1 MAGAELV
8 GMSTYELFE
17 FSCKSE
23 SKGVH
28 TCEDMA
34 RDERQSADLKTEH
47 GRCETCCSHFVGTV
61 VLLLKHMR
69 KRRCARECSDMEK
82 GRRTGNGQRS

>member
-23 SKGVH
+23 SKRVH

-34 RDERQSADLKTEH
+34 RDERQSANLKPER
-47 GRCETCCSHFVGTV
+47 GRCETCCSQFCRNRGFIAEAHAEEEVC
-61 VLLLKHMR
+61 K
-69 KRRCARECSDMEK
+69 
-82 GRRTGNGQRS
+82 